1 MQVKDF
7 YKTLEDLGRMVEE
20 RQFSQARTLLLDEN
34 PVDIAE
40 LFEEMP
46 ENTLVLLFRLMPK
59 ETASEVFSHLDS
71 DVQQR
76 IVEGVTDKELAT
88 ILDELFF
95 DDTVDFIEEMPANL
109 VKRVLKNTDPTT
121 RRLINQ
127 VLKYPEDSAGSLM
140 TLEFMELKK
149 DETVAQAIV
158 DIRRNSL
165 EKETIETCFVTS
177 ATRVLEGT
185 VTLQNILTSRD
196 DTTIQEIVDKD
207 IFSVGTTEDQSVV
220 ADLFKK
226 YELLSMPVV
235 DSENR
240 LVGVITI
247 DDVLDVIEEENS
259 EDIYIMGAVTP
270 SEDSYLKSSVF
281 ELAKHRILWLLVLM
295 ISASITGFIIRR
307 FDEVLSSM
315 VLLAAYIPMLMDTG
329 GNAGSQ
335 SATMIIRGLALG
347 EIKTRDA
354 FKIIRKEFAISLLVG
369 SVLAVVN
376 LGKLLFLDRVSLMVA
391 VTICIS
397 LFCTVIV
404 AKICGGLLPILAEKC
419 KVDPAIMASPLITTI
434 VDAVSLTIYFVL
446 ATAILHIGG

>member
-1 MQVKDF
+1 MKDF

-295 ISASITGFIIRR
+295 ISASITGFIIRH

>member
-1 MQVKDF
+1 MKDF

-369 SVLAVVN
+369 SVLAMVN
-376 LGKLLFLDRVSLMVA
+376 LGKLLLLDRVSLMVA

>member
-369 SVLAVVN
+369 SVLAMVN
-376 LGKLLFLDRVSLMVA
+376 LGKLLLLDRVSLMVA

>member
-1 MQVKDF
+1 MKDF

-109 VKRVLKNTDPTT
+109 VKRVLKNTDPAT

-376 LGKLLFLDRVSLMVA
+376 LGKLLLLDRVSLMVA

>member
-1 MQVKDF
+1 MKDF

-109 VKRVLKNTDPTT
+109 VKRVLKNTDPAT

-196 DTTIQEIVDKD
+196 DTAIQEIVDKD
-207 IFSVGTTEDQSVV
+207 IFSVSTTEDQSVV

-295 ISASITGFIIRR
+295 ISASITGFSIRR

-419 KVDPAIMASPLITTI
+419 KVDPAIMASPMITTI

>member
-76 IVEGVTDKELAT
+76 IIEGVTDKELAT

-109 VKRVLKNTDPTT
+109 VKRVLKNTDPAT

-196 DTTIQEIVDKD
+196 DTAIQEIVDKD
-207 IFSVGTTEDQSVV
+207 IFSVSTTEDQSVV

>member
-1 MQVKDF
+1 MKDF
-7 YKTLEDLGRMVEE
+7 YKTLEDLGRMVDE

-109 VKRVLKNTDPTT
+109 VKRVLKNTDPAT

-376 LGKLLFLDRVSLMVA
+376 LGKLLLLDRVSLMVA

>member
-1 MQVKDF
+1 
-7 YKTLEDLGRMVEE
+7 MVEE

-376 LGKLLFLDRVSLMVA
+376 LGKLLLLDRVSLMVA

>member
-1 MQVKDF
+1 MKDF

>member
-1 MQVKDF
+1 MKDF

-76 IVEGVTDKELAT
+76 IIEGVTDKELAT

-109 VKRVLKNTDPTT
+109 VKRVLKNTDPAT

-196 DTTIQEIVDKD
+196 DTAIQEIVDKD
-207 IFSVGTTEDQSVV
+207 IFSVSTTEDQSVV

>member
-1 MQVKDF
+1 MKDF

-109 VKRVLKNTDPTT
+109 VKRVLKNTDPAT

-196 DTTIQEIVDKD
+196 DTAIQEIVDKD
-207 IFSVGTTEDQSVV
+207 IFSVSTTEDQSVV

>member
-1 MQVKDF
+1 MKDF

-109 VKRVLKNTDPTT
+109 VKRVLKNTDPAT

>member
-1 MQVKDF
+1 M
-7 YKTLEDLGRMVEE
+7 EDLGRMVEE

-177 ATRVLEGT
+177 STRVLEGT

-196 DTTIQEIVDKD
+196 DTSIQEIVDKD
-207 IFSVGTTEDQSVV
+207 IFSVSTTEDQSVV

-240 LVGVITI
+240 LVGIITI

-354 FKIIRKEFAISLLVG
+354 FRIIRKEFAISLLVG

>member
-109 VKRVLKNTDPTT
+109 VKRVLKNTDPAT

-196 DTTIQEIVDKD
+196 DTAIQEIVDKD
-207 IFSVGTTEDQSVV
+207 IFSVSTTEDQSVV

>member
-1 MQVKDF
+1 
-7 YKTLEDLGRMVEE
+7 MVEE

-109 VKRVLKNTDPTT
+109 VKRVLKNTDPAT

-196 DTTIQEIVDKD
+196 DTAIQEIVDKD
-207 IFSVGTTEDQSVV
+207 IFSVSTTEDQSVV

>member
-109 VKRVLKNTDPTT
+109 VKRVLKNTDPAT

-158 DIRRNSL
+158 DLSL
-165 EKETIETCFVTS
+165 I
-177 ATRVLEGT
+177 
-185 VTLQNILTSRD
+185 
-196 DTTIQEIVDKD
+196 
-207 IFSVGTTEDQSVV
+207 
-220 ADLFKK
+220 
-226 YELLSMPVV
+226 
-235 DSENR
+235 
-240 LVGVITI
+240 
-247 DDVLDVIEEENS
+247 
-259 EDIYIMGAVTP
+259 
-270 SEDSYLKSSVF
+270 
-281 ELAKHRILWLLVLM
+281 
-295 ISASITGFIIRR
+295 
-307 FDEVLSSM
+307 
-315 VLLAAYIPMLMDTG
+315 
-329 GNAGSQ
+329 
-335 SATMIIRGLALG
+335 
-347 EIKTRDA
+347 
-354 FKIIRKEFAISLLVG
+354 
-369 SVLAVVN
+369 
-376 LGKLLFLDRVSLMVA
+376 
-391 VTICIS
+391 
-397 LFCTVIV
+397 
-404 AKICGGLLPILAEKC
+404 
-419 KVDPAIMASPLITTI
+419 
-434 VDAVSLTIYFVL
+434 
-446 ATAILHIGG
+446 HI

>member
-1 MQVKDF
+1 
-7 YKTLEDLGRMVEE
+7 MVEE

-369 SVLAVVN
+369 SVLAMVN
-376 LGKLLFLDRVSLMVA
+376 LGKLLLLDRVSLMVA

>member
-376 LGKLLFLDRVSLMVA
+376 LGKLLLLDRVSLMVA

>member
-109 VKRVLKNTDPTT
+109 VKRVLKNTDPAT

-376 LGKLLFLDRVSLMVA
+376 LGKLLLLDRVSLMVA

>member
-177 ATRVLEGT
+177 STRVLEGT

-196 DTTIQEIVDKD
+196 DTSIQEIVDKD
-207 IFSVGTTEDQSVV
+207 IFSVSTTEDQSVV

-240 LVGVITI
+240 LVGIITI

-354 FKIIRKEFAISLLVG
+354 FRIIRKEFAISLLVG

>member
-1 MQVKDF
+1 MKDF

-177 ATRVLEGT
+177 STRVLEGT

-196 DTTIQEIVDKD
+196 DTSIQEIVDKD
-207 IFSVGTTEDQSVV
+207 IFSVSTTEDQSVV

-240 LVGVITI
+240 LVGIITI

-347 EIKTRDA
+347 EIKTRDV
-354 FKIIRKEFAISLLVG
+354 FRIIRKEFAISLLVG

>member
-1 MQVKDF
+1 MKDF

-177 ATRVLEGT
+177 STRVLEGT

-196 DTTIQEIVDKD
+196 DTSIQEIVDKD
-207 IFSVGTTEDQSVV
+207 IFSVSTTEDQSVV

-240 LVGVITI
+240 LVGIITI

-354 FKIIRKEFAISLLVG
+354 FRIIRKEFAISLLVG

-434 VDAVSLTIYFVL
+434 VAAVSLTIYFVL

>member
-1 MQVKDF
+1 MKDF

-177 ATRVLEGT
+177 STRVLEGT

-196 DTTIQEIVDKD
+196 DTSIQEIVDKD
-207 IFSVGTTEDQSVV
+207 IFSVSTTEDQSVV

-240 LVGVITI
+240 LVGIITI

-354 FKIIRKEFAISLLVG
+354 FRIIRKEFAISLLVG

>member
-1 MQVKDF
+1 
-7 YKTLEDLGRMVEE
+7 
-20 RQFSQARTLLLDEN
+20 
-34 PVDIAE
+34 
-40 LFEEMP
+40 
-46 ENTLVLLFRLMPK
+46 
-59 ETASEVFSHLDS
+59 
-71 DVQQR
+71 
-76 IVEGVTDKELAT
+76 
-88 ILDELFF
+88 
-95 DDTVDFIEEMPANL
+95 
-109 VKRVLKNTDPTT
+109 
-121 RRLINQ
+121 
-127 VLKYPEDSAGSLM
+127 
-140 TLEFMELKK
+140 
-149 DETVAQAIV
+149 
-158 DIRRNSL
+158 
-165 EKETIETCFVTS
+165 
-177 ATRVLEGT
+177 
-185 VTLQNILTSRD
+185 
-196 DTTIQEIVDKD
+196 
-207 IFSVGTTEDQSVV
+207 
-220 ADLFKK
+220 
-226 YELLSMPVV
+226 
-235 DSENR
+235 
-240 LVGVITI
+240 
-247 DDVLDVIEEENS
+247 
-259 EDIYIMGAVTP
+259 MGAVTP

-376 LGKLLFLDRVSLMVA
+376 LGKLLLLDRVSLMVA